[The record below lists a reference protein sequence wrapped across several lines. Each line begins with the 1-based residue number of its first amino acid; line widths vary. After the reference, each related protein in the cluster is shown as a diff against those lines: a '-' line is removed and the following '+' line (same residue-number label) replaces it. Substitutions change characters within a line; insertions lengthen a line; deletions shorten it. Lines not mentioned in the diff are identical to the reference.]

1 VLREEFDPE
10 TENVYSSEDYGG
22 SEKEN
27 RGMRK
32 VKIVG
37 GAMTKFGRH
46 MDRNLKS
53 LVAEAVNG
61 ALKDAGLTKEQ
72 IQGVWVGNA
81 SQGVLTGQESI
92 RGQVVMRAMG
102 IGGIPV
108 INVENACASSATAL
122 QGARAM
128 VALGEM
134 DVALVVGMEK
144 MYFEDRGKVL
154 PAFTGCMDVEILP
167 QLLQEFAEQEE
178 KVKKEREARGE
189 GQKEKSGQRTVF
201 MDVYAIMARDH
212 MKKYGTTQRQLAVI
226 SSKNHY
232 HSSMNPLAQYRNTF
246 TVEEVLAAP
255 EVAWPLTR
263 PMCSPIGD
271 GAAAVVICSEEFARK
286 IGVTHGVEVAACML
300 ASGEDLP
307 PGKESTLARLAGRAY
322 ERAGIG
328 PEDLDVAELHDA
340 TAFGELYVTEELGF
354 CPLGEGG
361 PFAEAGHSTLGGKLP
376 INVSGGLES
385 QGHPIG
391 ATGVRQVVEVYW
403 HLAGGGRAG
412 KRQVEG
418 ARAGLA
424 QNAGGT
430 VGSSEAALS
439 VTILKK

>member
-1 VLREEFDPE
+1 
-10 TENVYSSEDYGG
+10 
-22 SEKEN
+22 
-27 RGMRK
+27 MRK
-32 VKIVG
+32 VKIIG
-37 GAMTKFGRH
+37 GGITKFGRH
-46 MDRNLKS
+46 LDRNLKS
-53 LVAEAVNG
+53 LVAEAVNA
-61 ALKDAGLTKEQ
+61 ALKDAGITKDQ
-72 IQGVWVGNA
+72 LQGVWVGNA

-108 INVENACASSATAL
+108 VNMENACASSATAL
-122 QGARAM
+122 HGARAM

-134 DVALVVGMEK
+134 DVALAVGMEK
-144 MYFEDRGKVL
+144 MYFEDRSKVL
-154 PAFTGCMDVEILP
+154 GAFTGCMDVEILP
-167 QLLQEFAEQEE
+167 QLMEEFARQEE
-178 KVKKEREARGE
+178 EIRKAQEAKGE
-189 GQKEKSGQRTVF
+189 GGKKKSGQRTVF
-201 MDVYAIMARDH
+201 MDVYAIMARNH
-212 MKKYGTTQRQLAVI
+212 MDKYGSTQRQLAAI

-232 HSSMNPLAQYRNTF
+232 HSSMNPLAQYQNTF
-246 TVEEVLAAP
+246 TVEEVLEAP

-286 IGVTHGVEVAACML
+286 IGADHAVEVAACML
-300 ASGEDLP
+300 ASGEDP
-307 PGKESTLARLAGRAY
+307 TKKKDSSTLARLAGAAY

-328 PEDLDVAELHDA
+328 PEDVNLAEVHDA

-361 PFAEAGHSTLGGKLP
+361 QFAEAGHTTLGGKIP
-376 INVSGGLES
+376 VNVSGGLES

-418 ARAGLA
+418 AKVGLA

-430 VGSSEAALS
+430 VGGSEAALS
-439 VTILKK
+439 VTILKA